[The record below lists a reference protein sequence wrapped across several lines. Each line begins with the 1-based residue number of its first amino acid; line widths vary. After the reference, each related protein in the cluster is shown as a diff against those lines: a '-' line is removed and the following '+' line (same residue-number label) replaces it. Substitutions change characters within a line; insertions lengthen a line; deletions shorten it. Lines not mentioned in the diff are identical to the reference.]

1 MRQSEGG
8 VMLQNRNRGT
18 FSSIAQMNK
27 IAASPDYDRVSVS
40 VSRDFAQ
47 GAPVVAFVNDIPD
60 TQTGRVERVTASD
73 GSKMSMCYAVMEAD
87 TILTSNR
94 VDGTRVE
101 DYGTSDYHVTIA
113 GNGRVAGITE
123 AYRCGT
129 ANKYKADM
137 VSDAEA
143 VGIDPKVIEGMRQPV
158 LVRLMTDRDASR
170 ADIAQLSNETGTK
183 GFDATEQAENDAASI
198 DVAALAFDEEGNITP
213 EAVAQFVALLPDN
226 SGVIDRGGVP
236 NNMARPRLERAIFQ
250 RVYGRPYL
258 TSLLTDT
265 EGGGRIVSVL
275 MRVAPKMLQLEEAGD
290 LDFRNDLV
298 AAAIEI
304 YEARAGG
311 ARMSL
316 RELADQRPLGRT
328 LETQAFL
335 DYFVANPTKV
345 NEPVRIFNELAD
357 WATVNH
363 YDPTSMF
370 ADESPVATRVD
381 LMAEFADLAG
391 VEVDP
396 TVLAQIGATVSREQ
410 AIEKVRTRIS
420 EQLAET
426 GMDADQVDAQ
436 ATLWTGAVMRLA
448 AQDEVEPL
456 DILPKI
462 KLDGGVGQS
471 DSFSQVVKVYH
482 DQNLSVGD
490 QVEFARTLR
499 EWTSEETLSRARGRF
514 REQIFEEFD
523 NTLTPI
529 AFIPEDFLPHIFV
542 NKLSDDRVYSSQ
554 AYFVDHEVNHHGQD
568 ILPSDYFR
576 IQEILSEPDEVI
588 LDRRKGE
595 DKAIF
600 TKQYGR
606 NFLVV
611 VKIELG
617 ADGHLQM
624 YKTLHKTRK
633 KKPYPTLDRAPL
645 PVYAHRSKAGVS
657 QFVRIEEPRYTP
669 GGDNFSGRDSQEDI
683 VAQRVEEVNGRE
695 LRGAFSPSQNRITL
709 TPNANITTFSHEMGH
724 WWLSN
729 AVELSKR
736 ADVNP
741 ELRRDVRK
749 LFDLWGVKDQAD

>member
-1 MRQSEGG
+1 MACRTTWRGLASSAQS
-8 VMLQNRNRGT
+8 
-18 FSSIAQMNK
+18 F
-27 IAASPDYDRVSVS
+27 
-40 VSRDFAQ
+40 
-47 GAPVVAFVNDIPD
+47 
-60 TQTGRVERVTASD
+60 
-73 GSKMSMCYAVMEAD
+73 
-87 TILTSNR
+87 
-94 VDGTRVE
+94 
-101 DYGTSDYHVTIA
+101 
-113 GNGRVAGITE
+113 
-123 AYRCGT
+123 
-129 ANKYKADM
+129 
-137 VSDAEA
+137 
-143 VGIDPKVIEGMRQPV
+143 
-158 LVRLMTDRDASR
+158 
-170 ADIAQLSNETGTK
+170 
-183 GFDATEQAENDAASI
+183 
-198 DVAALAFDEEGNITP
+198 
-213 EAVAQFVALLPDN
+213 
-226 SGVIDRGGVP
+226 
-236 NNMARPRLERAIFQ
+236 

-265 EGGGRIVSVL
+265 EGGGRVVSVL

-328 LETQAFL
+328 PETQAFL
-335 DYFVANPTKV
+335 DYFAANPTKE

-357 WATVNH
+357 WATANH
-363 YDPTSMF
+363 YDPTGMF

-410 AIEKVRTRIS
+410 TIEKVRTRIS

-448 AQDEVEPL
+448 AQNEVEPL

-462 KLDGGVGQS
+462 KLDGVVGQS

-499 EWTSEETLSRARGRF
+499 EWTSEETLSRARGRS

-576 IQEILSEPDEVI
+576 IQEILSEPEEVI

-724 WWLSN
+724 WWLAN

>member
-1 MRQSEGG
+1 
-8 VMLQNRNRGT
+8 
-18 FSSIAQMNK
+18 
-27 IAASPDYDRVSVS
+27 
-40 VSRDFAQ
+40 
-47 GAPVVAFVNDIPD
+47 
-60 TQTGRVERVTASD
+60 
-73 GSKMSMCYAVMEAD
+73 
-87 TILTSNR
+87 
-94 VDGTRVE
+94 
-101 DYGTSDYHVTIA
+101 
-113 GNGRVAGITE
+113 
-123 AYRCGT
+123 
-129 ANKYKADM
+129 
-137 VSDAEA
+137 
-143 VGIDPKVIEGMRQPV
+143 
-158 LVRLMTDRDASR
+158 
-170 ADIAQLSNETGTK
+170 
-183 GFDATEQAENDAASI
+183 
-198 DVAALAFDEEGNITP
+198 
-213 EAVAQFVALLPDN
+213 
-226 SGVIDRGGVP
+226 
-236 NNMARPRLERAIFQ
+236 
-250 RVYGRPYL
+250 
-258 TSLLTDT
+258 
-265 EGGGRIVSVL
+265 

-328 LETQAFL
+328 PETQAFL
-335 DYFVANPTKV
+335 DYFAANPTKE

-357 WATVNH
+357 WATANH
-363 YDPTSMF
+363 YDPTGMF

-410 AIEKVRTRIS
+410 TIEKVRTRIS

-448 AQDEVEPL
+448 AQNEVEPL

-462 KLDGGVGQS
+462 KLDGVVGQS

-499 EWTSEETLSRARGRF
+499 EWTSEETLSRARGRS

-606 NFLVV
+606 NYLVV

-633 KKPYPTLDRAPL
+633 KSPILRWTGLRCLCTPTARKRVSHNSFVSKNLDTR
-645 PVYAHRSKAGVS
+645 
-657 QFVRIEEPRYTP
+657 
-669 GGDNFSGRDSQEDI
+669 
-683 VAQRVEEVNGRE
+683 RE
-695 LRGAFSPSQNRITL
+695 A
-709 TPNANITTFSHEMGH
+709 TTFPVVTAGRT
-724 WWLSN
+724 LSPN
-729 AVELSKR
+729 VWKKSTAENFAVHSLPPKTASLSRRTPTSRPFRTKW
-736 ADVNP
+736 ATGG
-741 ELRRDVRK
+741 LRTPSNSRSART
-749 LFDLWGVKDQAD
+749 